1 MADQTTTIRSGFF
14 DSVNNDRLYSADE
27 MNRPYKRVITE
38 GIFATPQG
46 TPSTDLQVL
55 SAGSAMNIVVKA
67 GEGLLGGKWFENATN
82 ITITVPNN
90 TNVLP
95 RRDSVIIQVDKR
107 QSGRKVNIV
116 YREGTPSSN
125 PQPPNIGTVPNVIEK
140 RVANIYVA
148 SGATAINQDA
158 IVDLRG
164 SDECPW
170 ITSLIKQVDTST
182 LYAQWQTAY
191 QNFYNQENQRMNNFY
206 NEIEEDVISFMERL
220 TEDVNV
226 TTNIVS
232 LHSTF
237 TSTVETSNV
246 PINIDGFNRLSD
258 NLTVYINGL
267 RAVEGSRYTIS
278 QDSASITLT
287 PALVG
292 GQTVE
297 FVVMKSLVGLDS
309 DEAMSM
315 LTELNDDVSNLTIDS
330 GWINFYLESGAT
342 AYDADSTPAVRKF
355 GNQVFIRGAIKGL
368 NTLNSAICTLP
379 PAYVPAKPH
388 YYSAVVGG
396 VVCTLKVASTVT
408 IVAKSGDIGSTDML
422 PIATSFILG

>member
-1 MADQTTTIRSGFF
+1 MADQTITIRSGFF

-55 SAGSAMNIVVKA
+55 SAQSAMNIRVKA
-67 GEGLLGGKWFENATN
+67 GEGLLGGKWFENATDL
-82 ITITVPNN
+82 TITVPNN
-90 TNVLP
+90 TNVVP

-125 PQPPNIGTVPNVIEK
+125 PQPPAIGTVPNVIEK

-206 NEIEEDVISFMERL
+206 DRIEDDVVLFMERL
-220 TEDVNV
+220 TQDLNV
-226 TTNIVS
+226 TMNVAS

-237 TSTVETSNV
+237 TSTVETSQV
-246 PINIDGFNRLSD
+246 PINITGFNRSRDILV
-258 NLTVYINGL
+258 VYINGL

-278 QDSASITLT
+278 QDSTSITLT

-292 GQTVE
+292 GQTIE
-297 FVVMKSLVGLDS
+297 FVVLKSVVS
-309 DEAMSM
+309 ANSAEAMAL
-315 LTELNDDVSNLTIDS
+315 LTSLSNSVSNLTVDS

-342 AYDADSTPAVRKF
+342 AYDTNSTPAIRKV
-355 GNQVFIRGAIKGL
+355 GNEIFIRGAIKGL
-368 NTLNSAICTLP
+368 NALNSAICTLP
-379 PAYVPAKPH
+379 TAYVPSKPH

-396 VVCTLKVASTVT
+396 VICTLKVANTVT
-408 IVAKSGDIGSTDML
+408 IVAKSGDIPSDGLL
-422 PIATSFILG
+422 PIATNFILG